1 MTLKANQS
9 HLRGVSVITREL
21 STTASQQES
30 WPTVKLLSLSSARC
44 YRYGARWFFLDVFFF
59 SLEEGPNV
67 LLPNLK
73 LR

>member
-30 WPTVKLLSLSSARC
+30 WPAVKLLGLSLSSARC
-44 YRYGARWFFLDVFFF
+44 YRYGARWFFLDVFF
-59 SLEEGPNV
+59 LA
-67 LLPNLK
+67 
-73 LR
+73 

>member
-30 WPTVKLLSLSSARC
+30 WPMVKLLSLSSARC
-44 YRYGARWFFLDVFFF
+44 YRYGERWFFLGFFF